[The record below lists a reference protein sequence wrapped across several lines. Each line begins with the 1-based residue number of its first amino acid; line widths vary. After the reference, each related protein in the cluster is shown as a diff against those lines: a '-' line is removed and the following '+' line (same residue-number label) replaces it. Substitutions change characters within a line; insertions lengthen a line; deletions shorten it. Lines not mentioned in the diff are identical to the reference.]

1 MIGYGKIQIAYENIF
16 HVNSFGVVIR
26 AKARQIGLLLRRV
39 ADLARPIASLLG
51 LFQRKRITTVGEV
64 TASGTVVLSAGP
76 GDEYCLF
83 FVLDLLPRRWR
94 LRWDGDG
101 WRQHQ

>member
-1 MIGYGKIQIAYENIF
+1 LD
-16 HVNSFGVVIR
+16 V
-26 AKARQIGLLLRRV
+26 LLRRV
-39 ADLARPIASLLG
+39 ADLARLIAAPLG

-64 TASGTVVLSAGP
+64 TASGTVVLSGDP
-76 GDEYCLF
+76 GDEYRLF
-83 FVLDLLPRRWR
+83 FVLDLLPQRWR

>member
-1 MIGYGKIQIAYENIF
+1 MNGYGKIQFACENIF
-16 HVNSFGVVIR
+16 HVNSFCVAIR
-26 AKARQIGLLLRRV
+26 AKAMQIGLLLRRV
-39 ADLARPIASLLG
+39 AHLARLIAAPLG

-76 GDEYCLF
+76 GDEYRLF
-83 FVLDLLPRRWR
+83 LVLDLLPRCWR

>member
-16 HVNSFGVVIR
+16 HVNSFCVAIR

-39 ADLARPIASLLG
+39 ADFARPIAAPLG
-51 LFQRKRITTVGEV
+51 LFQRKRITTAGEV

-76 GDEYCLF
+76 GGEYRLF
-83 FVLDLLPRRWR
+83 FVLDLLPRCWR